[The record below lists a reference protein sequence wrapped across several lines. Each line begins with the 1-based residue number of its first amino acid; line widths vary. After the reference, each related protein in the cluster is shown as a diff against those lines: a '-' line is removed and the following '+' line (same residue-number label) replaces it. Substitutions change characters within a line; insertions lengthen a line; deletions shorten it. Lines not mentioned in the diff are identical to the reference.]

1 MKQSSGNIVTRYAN
15 PLGRNIEGRKILA
28 AGGLKIFLPLI
39 FLPNAVWGL
48 LLFARRSTKSDL
60 RLKRRARAGDT

>member
-1 MKQSSGNIVTRYAN
+1 
-15 PLGRNIEGRKILA
+15 LGRNIEGRKILA